1 MLEESIPAIW
11 ASMHSWFTPTVL
23 FVLLNLVIGTIIAT
37 SSGAGQKS
45 SGTGQ
50 KSGDKPLARPP
61 SMMERVR
68 SINLHKQTVEDVP
81 AVTVTKPAEPEEI
94 SAVEEIFRD
103 GGQSGDGVAALS
115 TGGGDG
121 AGADD
126 GGAAE
131 ETPVRR
137 RRMKKWA
144 SEKLPATTGLVKEEQ
159 PNRRGESVR
168 GHRRVEEFDDDSG
181 GEEVD
186 AKADDFINRFKQ
198 QLQLQ
203 RMESIMRHKEM
214 LNRGR

>member
-1 MLEESIPAIW
+1 MLEQSIPAIW

-37 SSGAGQKS
+37 SGGA
-45 SGTGQ
+45 GQ
-50 KSGDKPLARPP
+50 KSGDKPLARSP
-61 SMMERVR
+61 SVMERIR
-68 SINLHKQTVEDVP
+68 SIKLHKQEVEDVP
-81 AVTVTKPAEPEEI
+81 AVTVTKPAEPEI
-94 SAVEEIFRD
+94 VSAVDEIFHD
-103 GGQSGDGVAALS
+103 GGEPGDDVAAPRS
-115 TGGGDG
+115 GGGA
-121 AGADD
+121 AGEDA
-126 GGAAE
+126 GAAE

-137 RRMKKWA
+137 RRLKKWA
-144 SEKLPATTGLVKEEQ
+144 SEKLPAADGVKEEI

-214 LNRGR
+214 LSRGR

>member
-45 SGTGQ
+45 SGAGQ

-61 SMMERVR
+61 SMLERVR
-68 SINLHKQTVEDVP
+68 SINVHKQTVEDVP

-94 SAVEEIFRD
+94 SAVDEVFRD
-103 GGQSGDGVAALS
+103 GGQSGLGVDALG
-115 TGGGDG
+115 TGSGDG

-126 GGAAE
+126 GGATE
-131 ETPVRR
+131 VTPVRR

-144 SEKLPATTGLVKEEQ
+144 SEKLPATGLVKEEL

-168 GHRRVEEFDDDSG
+168 GHRRVEEFDDDSA